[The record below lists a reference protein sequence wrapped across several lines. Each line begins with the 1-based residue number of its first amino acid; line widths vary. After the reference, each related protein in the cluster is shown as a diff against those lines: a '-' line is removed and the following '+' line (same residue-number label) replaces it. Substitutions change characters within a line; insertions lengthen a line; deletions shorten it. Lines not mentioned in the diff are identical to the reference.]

1 MPGAL
6 AVHGEA
12 VKLAREADGEIG
24 DIDHLLHF
32 AQAFGQ
38 DLAHLERDQRAQFL
52 LMGAQLV
59 ADFAHDIA
67 ALGRGHH
74 TPFEEGF
81 GGARHHG
88 FVIGGAGHA
97 HTGQR
102 FAGGGTEGNQFAAR
116 GFGDPIAMA
125 GAGIYCL
132 DVQFLKQFGNNLVRG
147 KHAFIL
153 ARDGPKPAR
162 QTAASACVRG

>member
-1 MPGAL
+1 MAGAL

-52 LMGAQLV
+52 LMGAQFV
-59 ADFAHDIA
+59 ADFAHDLA
-67 ALGRGHH
+67 ALGSGHH
-74 TPFEEGF
+74 APFEEGF
-81 GGARHHG
+81 GGARHDG

-97 HTGQR
+97 HAGQR
-102 FAGGGTEGNQFAAR
+102 FAGGRAEGNEFAAR
-116 GFGDPIAMA
+116 GFGDPIPVT
-125 GAGIYCL
+125 GAGIYRL
-132 DVQFLKQFGNNLVRG
+132 DVQFLEQFGNNLVRSG
-147 KHAFIL
+147 HAFIL
-153 ARDGPKPAR
+153 SRGARHGLNRQHAGDG
-162 QTAASACVRG
+162 Q